1 MIPLLSIAAF
11 AQDIDGWSPSGS
23 LVFGRGSPTAE
34 SARVLDDERGFGI
47 LGAVA
52 QDAGP
57 ADGPQA
63 ELLVP
68 VVLAGGWAFGERVRI
83 DAQMPLYAQVRADA
97 AGWDGSAVGN
107 VRLGAVI
114 PLTSG
119 ETWGIAIVP
128 RLGLPTGT
136 AAAWVDRGTTGT
148 LLLAANGE
156 PDHIGWALQAGGTVA
171 ERAEI
176 GPGVASGST
185 ADGVAALWYRPVETF
200 RIGAEISGQ
209 AGVSQAGRADAFAQ
223 VAHPSGLALA
233 VTAGGGAG
241 LSPGTRLSAAVTW
254 RRMGASDADGDGIAD
269 DADQCRTEPED
280 ADGARDDDGCPDPD
294 DDGDGVADSA
304 DQCRAAAEDPDGRED
319 GDGCPDLDDDADGVP
334 DADDRCPTSAGPVS
348 GGGCNDVDR
357 DGLDDSA
364 DACPG
369 KPAPKGEVGGD
380 GCPKEAWITAKGIA
394 LAAPIQFEVSG
405 GFLGASGDTA
415 VAVALLLLAHPEI
428 PLLEVAGHVHT
439 GFGAEAVAL
448 SRVRAERV
456 RKAIIAAG
464 VAPER
469 LVARGYGSER
479 PIDTNRTTAGKG
491 RNERIE
497 LVFPAPAPPAP

>member
-1 MIPLLSIAAF
+1 MITFLSLAAY

-34 SARVLDDERGFGI
+34 SARVVEDERGFGI
-47 LGAVA
+47 LGAVG

-68 VVLAGGWAFGERVRI
+68 VVLAGGYAFGESVRI
-83 DAQMPLYAQVRADA
+83 DVQLPLYAQVRADA
-97 AGWDGSAVGN
+97 AGWDGGAAGN
-107 VRLGAVI
+107 LRLGAVI
-114 PLTSG
+114 PLMSG

-156 PDHIGWALQAGGTVA
+156 PNRVGWALQAGGTVA
-171 ERAEI
+171 PRAQI

-185 ADGVAALWYRPVETF
+185 ADGVGALWYRPADTF
-200 RIGAEISGQ
+200 RFGAEIGGQ
-209 AGVSQAGRADAFAQ
+209 AGVSAAAHADVFAQ

-241 LSPGTRLSAAVTW
+241 LSPETRLSAAVTW
-254 RRMGASDADGDGIAD
+254 RRMGPSDADGDEIVNAGGGD
-269 DADQCRTEPED
+269 E
-280 ADGARDDDGCPDPD
+280 
-294 DDGDGVADSA
+294 DGDGVADAADLCRSA
-304 DQCRAAAEDPDGRED
+304 PEDPDGRD
-319 GDGCPDLDDDADGVP
+319 DADGCPDLDDDADGVP
-334 DADDRCPTSAGPVS
+334 DAGDRCPTSAGPAAT
-348 GGGCNDVDR
+348 GGCADIDQ
-357 DGLDDSA
+357 DGLDDSV
-364 DACPG
+364 DVCPG
-369 KPAPKGEVGGD
+369 KPAPSTEVGGD
-380 GCPKEAWITAKGIA
+380 GCPKEAWLTTSGVA
-394 LAAPIQFEVSG
+394 LATPIQFEVSG
-405 GFLGASGDTA
+405 GFLGDSGDTA

-428 PLLEVAGHVHT
+428 PLLEIAAHVHT
-439 GFGAEAVAL
+439 GFGADAL
-448 SRVRAERV
+448 PLCRVRAERV

-469 LVARGYGSER
+469 VVARGYGSER
-479 PIDTNRTTAGKG
+479 PIDTNRTTTGKA

-497 LVFPAPAPPAP
+497 LVFPPPTVGSEPAP